1 MGQKPVTAQSTK
13 FGKKAWIQCGMG
25 LVALSAIY
33 VSGQHIVHVSMH
45 YGQIFAAAIM
55 LPMILD
61 VFGLFCAVRLRLPNI
76 SDIARG
82 LARIGMWFALGTSLW
97 INVESAL
104 ITNAHRTGFDLA
116 KALFISSIPA
126 LIVWLTAEIL
136 THVRKTPSKSAT
148 SRTRKPAEK
157 PATAT
162 KAATG
167 TPRQRTP
174 RKTAQNASEPVLTGS
189 SAQ

>member
-1 MGQKPVTAQSTK
+1 MAQKPQTAQSTK
-13 FGKKAWIQCGMG
+13 FDKKAWIQRGMG
-25 LVALSAIY
+25 LVALTAIY
-33 VSGQHIVHVSMH
+33 VSGQHSVHVSMH

-76 SDIARG
+76 SDIARI
-82 LARIGMWFALGTSLW
+82 LARIGMWFSLGTSLW

-104 ITNAHRTGFDLA
+104 ITNAHRTGLDLA

-136 THVRKTPSKSAT
+136 THVRKTPAKSAT
-148 SRTRKPAEK
+148 SRARKPAEK
-157 PATAT
+157 PAEPRSRAKAT
-162 KAATG
+162 

-174 RKTAQNASEPVLTGS
+174 KTAQKASGPIVTGS
-189 SAQ
+189 PA